1 MNPTNN
7 RTYWNGYRTMKR
19 LAYDYCNADKAFM
32 EIYNSN
38 SSDMFV
44 RGARRAY
51 EFIKR
56 VGVQNI
62 TA

>member
-1 MNPTNN
+1 MNESK
-7 RTYWNGYRTMKR
+7 RKTYWKGYRAMKR
-19 LAYDYCNADKAFM
+19 LAYDYCNADMAYM

-38 SSDMFV
+38 CSNEFV
-44 RGARRAY
+44 KGARRAWRY
-51 EFIKR
+51 IKR